1 MKSSFHLWTERKIMS
16 NKKSPKDMAFE
27 KERAKYRGQI
37 RELEREIKNIK
48 VEKIQLKEQLSELEQ
63 EIENLK
69 SWIERLLEY
78 TELSEEEMKK
88 IIMKDKIN
96 AEIAS
101 QMASLNRIF
110 GRYF

>member
-1 MKSSFHLWTERKIMS
+1 MNT
-16 NKKSPKDMAFE
+16 KKSAKDMAFE

-48 VEKIQLKEQLSELEQ
+48 IEKVQLKEQLSELEQ
-63 EIENLK
+63 EIEGLK

-78 TELSEEEMKK
+78 TELSEEDMKK
-88 IIMKDKIN
+88 IVMKDKLS
-96 AEIAS
+96 AEIVG
-101 QMASLNRIF
+101 QMAIINRIF

>member
-1 MKSSFHLWTERKIMS
+1 MG
-16 NKKSPKDMAFE
+16 NKKSPKDIAFE
-27 KERAKYRGQI
+27 IERAKYRGQI

-48 VEKIQLKEQLSELEQ
+48 IEKIQLKEQIAELEQ
-63 EIENLK
+63 EIEGFK

-78 TELSEEEMKK
+78 TELSEEDMKK
-88 IIMKDKIN
+88 IVMKDKLS
-96 AEIAS
+96 AEITS

>member
-1 MKSSFHLWTERKIMS
+1 MS
-16 NKKSPKDMAFE
+16 TKKSAKDMAFE

-37 RELEREIKNIK
+37 RELKREIKDIK
-48 VEKIQLKEQLSELEQ
+48 IEKIQLKEQLSELEQ
-63 EIENLK
+63 EIEGLK

-78 TELSEEEMKK
+78 TELSEEDMKR
-88 IIMKDKIN
+88 IVMKDKLS
-96 AEIAS
+96 AEIVG

>member
-1 MKSSFHLWTERKIMS
+1 MMN
-16 NKKSPKDMAFE
+16 NKKSAKDMAFE

-48 VEKIQLKEQLSELEQ
+48 IEKIQLKEQLSELEQ
-63 EIENLK
+63 EINGLK
-69 SWIERLLEY
+69 NWIERLLEY
-78 TELSEEEMKK
+78 TELSEEDMKK
-88 IIMKDKIN
+88 IVMKDKLS
-96 AEIAS
+96 AEITS

>member
-1 MKSSFHLWTERKIMS
+1 MS
-16 NKKSPKDMAFE
+16 TKKSAKDIAFE

-48 VEKIQLKEQLSELEQ
+48 IEKIQLKEQLAELEQ
-63 EIENLK
+63 EIEGLK

-78 TELSEEEMKK
+78 TELSEEDMKK
-88 IIMKDKIN
+88 IVMKDKLS
-96 AEIAS
+96 AEIVG

-110 GRYF
+110 RRYF

>member
-1 MKSSFHLWTERKIMS
+1 MS

-48 VEKIQLKEQLSELEQ
+48 IEKIQLKEQLAELEQ
-63 EIENLK
+63 EVEGLK

-78 TELSEEEMKK
+78 TELSEEDMKQ
-88 IIMKDKIN
+88 IVMKDKLS
-96 AEIAS
+96 AEITS
-101 QMASLNRIF
+101 KMASLYRIF